1 MRFFIIVFCVL
12 LEASA
17 VNSQSPRVRFSQV
30 PPAATAPAQGFGA
43 PQGLSAP
50 PIQIPSGQPA
60 VPGIS
65 GQPVLGPGASLG
77 VPVDPYSPGAQGYAP
92 GYPPPGYGQPQ
103 MGYQPYQPQLSYPPP
118 NYPPP
123 SYGVPNYGQ
132 QNYPPPSYGQPSYG
146 QQNYNTGQ
154 PQGIFGNSY
163 SPYANTNDWLNQ
175 FENGRYM
182 RVVQEVH
189 YRHTWLEGSESAEV
203 DINDAEIGFTLNW
216 PNFLGSGEPLQLS
229 PTFIF
234 HFWDGPQPPSL
245 ADLPSRAYS
254 AFLASAWS
262 TPTNQNFGGEIVSS
276 VGVYTDFNTFTTKSL
291 RVKGSGLGWVRL
303 TPNMTA
309 KFGVSYLNRLDVKLF
324 PAGGIFWKPNDRWDL
339 ELFFPSPKISY
350 KLQQMGN
357 TELTSYVTAGYGGDS
372 WTIQRTAGF
381 SDQIDLI
388 DIRVLAGIEFV
399 GFRGLRGFFEAG
411 YAFDR
416 ELLYRTTPE
425 QSIRLSDSAILRAG
439 FLF

>member
-1 MRFFIIVFCVL
+1 MRFFLIIVFCVL
-12 LEASA
+12 LNASA
-17 VNSQSPRVRFSQV
+17 VTGQSPRVRFSQV
-30 PPAATAPAQGFGA
+30 PPATSVPAQGFGA
-43 PQGLSAP
+43 PQGLTAP
-50 PIQIPSGQPA
+50 PMQVPPGQPT

-65 GQPVLGPGASLG
+65 GPPVLGPGASLG
-77 VPVDPYSPGAQGYAP
+77 VPIDPYAPSTQGFAP
-92 GYPPPGYGQPQ
+92 GYPPPGYGQPG
-103 MGYQPYQPQLSYPPP
+103 MGYQPYQPQYG
-118 NYPPP
+118 YPPP
-123 SYGVPNYGQ
+123 SYGVPNYGPP
-132 QNYPPPSYGQPSYG
+132 NYGAP
-146 QQNYNTGQ
+146 NYNGGQ
-154 PQGIFGNSY
+154 PQGVFGGY

-175 FENGRYM
+175 FENGRYL

-189 YRHTWLEGSESAEV
+189 YRHTWLEGNESAEV
-203 DINDAEIGFTLNW
+203 DVHDAEIGFTLNW

-234 HFWDGPQPPSL
+234 HFWDGPQPPSA

-254 AFLASAWS
+254 AFLAAAWS

-309 KFGVSYLNRLDVKLF
+309 KFGVSYLNRVDIKLF
-324 PAGGIFWKPNDRWDL
+324 PAAGLFWEPTDRWNL

-350 KLQQMGN
+350 KLQQIGN
-357 TELTSYVTAGYGGDS
+357 TELTGYVTAGYGGDS

-411 YAFDR
+411 YAFNR
-416 ELLYRTTPE
+416 ELLYRATPE